1 MKKVLKLTNP
11 DRKQFMF
18 SVDYQFELLKYLIH
32 SKKALV
38 YISKLKASYFT
49 LIEHAIVAEVLF
61 KVSKKYKKIPGEVIL
76 IDEMVKLLNTKD
88 YVNSVTEEDIPTL
101 KELIKKLY
109 SSELQDEDILETS
122 ILKFIAFIELTALNE
137 VSDFTDTDSYE
148 SYLNKVSSIVKNTKV
163 QQENSKPLTMIADT
177 STRQLKRKMDP
188 DVCPTPYKQ
197 WNRLTNGGGY
207 PKGSIVVFL
216 DKAKAKKTFNLINV
230 SRGYLAMKKVVL
242 YIDTENGKYQIMD
255 RMVQSTLNRTKME
268 LISGD
273 FDKLERRHM
282 RKYKKLKS
290 EFIVQRIIPLHDDAN
305 TIEKIIDDIFIE
317 LGLIV
322 NVLVVDYAG
331 KMASIAK
338 DKEDFDRI
346 SNVYIDLENLAIK
359 KNLDIII
366 SAHHLTREG
375 YKFKETRYEENHIAG
390 SISIIRN
397 VQVVLGLNSTR
408 EEDENGIQR
417 WEIVVQRDGVP
428 KGRVVFNVDLSR
440 QRMKELTK
448 EAREKYDETMG
459 VYLEE
464 LINKAYNSFDD
475 SDNKKGGNGK
485 PKQVN
490 PVADKD
496 KYQKRGGDI

>member
-1 MKKVLKLTNP
+1 MKIVKKLTN
-11 DRKQFMF
+11 DGKQFMF

-32 SKKALV
+32 SKKSLI
-38 YISKLKASYFT
+38 YIPRLKSGYFS
-49 LIEHAIVAEVLF
+49 LIEHAIIAEVLF

-76 IDEMVKLLNTKD
+76 VDELVKLLNTKD
-88 YVNSVTEEDIPTL
+88 YVNIVTKEDIPNL
-101 KELIKKLY
+101 KNVIKKLY
-109 SSELQDEDILETS
+109 SSELQDEDILESS
-122 ILKFIAFIELTALNE
+122 ILKFIAYIELTDLTE
-137 VSDFTDTDSYE
+137 TSDYTDVDGYE
-148 SYLNKVSSIVKNTKV
+148 AYLNKVSNIVKNIKI
-163 QQENSKPLTMIADT
+163 QAENTKPLMMISDT
-177 STRQLKRKMDP
+177 PTRQLKRKMDP

-230 SRGYLAMKKVVL
+230 ARGYLAMKKVVL

-273 FDKLERRHM
+273 SDKLERRHM
-282 RKYKKLKS
+282 RKYKRLKS

-305 TIEKIIDDIFIE
+305 TIEKLIDDIFVE
-317 LGLIV
+317 FGLKV

-331 KMASIAK
+331 KMASISK

-359 KNLDIII
+359 KDLDIIL

-375 YKFKETRYEENHIAG
+375 SKFKETRYEENHIAG
-390 SISIIRN
+390 SIAIIRN
-397 VQVVLGLNSTR
+397 VQVVMGLNSTKD
-408 EEDENGIQR
+408 EDDNGIQR

-428 KGRVVFNVDLSR
+428 KGRVVFNVDLPR

-448 EAREKYDETMG
+448 EAREHYDDTMG
-459 VYLEE
+459 VYLNE
-464 LINKAYNSFDD
+464 LINKAYNSFEDD
-475 SDNKKGGNGK
+475 SKKGNK

-490 PVADKD
+490 PVADPD
-496 KYQKRGGDI
+496 KYKKKGGDI